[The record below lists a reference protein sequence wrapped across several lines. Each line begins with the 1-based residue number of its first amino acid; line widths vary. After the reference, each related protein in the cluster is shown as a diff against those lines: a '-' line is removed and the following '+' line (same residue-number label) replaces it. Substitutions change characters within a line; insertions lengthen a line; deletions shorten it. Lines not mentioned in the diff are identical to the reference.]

1 MRFKELRQQRGMVC
15 ANLAKEIGTTIRSIS
30 RWENGEN
37 DMLLGT
43 AVPLTKFFE
52 VSLDEIVE

>member
-1 MRFKELRQQRGMVC
+1 MVC
-15 ANLAKEIGTTIRSIS
+15 ANLAKEIGTTVRSIS